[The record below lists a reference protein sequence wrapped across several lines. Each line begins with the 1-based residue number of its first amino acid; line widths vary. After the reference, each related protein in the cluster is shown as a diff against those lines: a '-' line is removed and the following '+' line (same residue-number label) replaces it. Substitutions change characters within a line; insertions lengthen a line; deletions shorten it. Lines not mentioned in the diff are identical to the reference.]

1 MKPAA
6 VRSVF
11 ERNRA
16 VVLAYVLVIVLAVFG
31 EVAAT
36 GFLSVSHIDQLLIEA
51 SFIALVAV
59 GQTFVILSGGV
70 DLSIPWVLNVSAV
83 LLTIWANGSNSKTLW
98 LFPVLLAG
106 GALVGAL
113 NGIGVAFL
121 KIPPIIMTLGMS
133 SMVEGAL
140 LLYTNGGSGGNAPT
154 GVVYLAT
161 HRWGSVPVV
170 GLVWV
175 GVLIVATVVLSATPF
190 GRRLYA
196 TGLNRRVAEFAGVNV
211 RGVTVSVYI
220 ISGVAASLA
229 GIVLAGY
236 VGESYLGMGDP
247 YLFASVA
254 AVAIG
259 GRLHPRRHGQLR
271 RDDGRSVGS
280 GRPGGHFADPRLH
293 AGHAGDRLRLCHPHR
308 RLAVLPAAL
317 GQKSA
322 GLTRS
327 TELGRQR
334 RDGDRVL

>member
-1 MKPAA
+1 MRPAA
-6 VRSVF
+6 VRSVL

-31 EVAAT
+31 EIVAT
-36 GFLSVSHIDQLLIEA
+36 GFLSVSHVDQLLIEA

-70 DLSIPWVLNVSAV
+70 DLSIPWVLNASAV
-83 LLTIWANGSNSKTLW
+83 LLTIWANGSNAKTLW
-98 LFPVLLAG
+98 LFPILLAG
-106 GALVGAL
+106 GAAVGAL

-161 HRWGSVPVV
+161 HRWGSIPVV
-170 GLVWV
+170 GLVWA

-211 RGVTVSVYI
+211 RGVTVAVYV

-259 GRLHPRRHGQLR
+259 GASILG
-271 RDDGRSVGS
+271 GTGNYVGTT
-280 GRPGGHFADPRLH
+280 
-293 AGHAGDRLRLCHPHR
+293 AGALV
-308 RLAVLPAAL
+308 LAVLAAILPIL
-317 GQKSA
+317 GFTQATLEIVYGCVILIAVSLSSLRLSSKRA
-322 GLTRS
+322 L
-327 TELGRQR
+327 
-334 RDGDRVL
+334 D

>member
-1 MKPAA
+1 MNTGA
-6 VRSVF
+6 VRPLLA
-11 ERNRA
+11 RNRA

-31 EVAAT
+31 EIVTT
-36 GFLSVSHIDQLLIEA
+36 GFLSVSHVDQLLIEA

-59 GQTFVILSGGV
+59 GQTFVILSGGI
-70 DLSIPWVLNVSAV
+70 DLSIPWVLNAAAV
-83 LLTIWANGSNSKTLW
+83 LLTIWANGSNTKTLW

-106 GALVGAL
+106 GAAIGAL

-161 HRWGSVPVV
+161 HRWASVPVV

-175 GVLIVATVVLSATPF
+175 GVLVVATLVLSATPY

-196 TGLNRRVAEFAGVNV
+196 TGLNRRVAEFSGVNI
-211 RGVTVSVYI
+211 RGVTVAVYI
-220 ISGVAASLA
+220 ISGVAAALA
-229 GIVLAGY
+229 GIVLSGY

-259 GRLHPRRHGQLR
+259 GA
-271 RDDGRSVGS
+271 SVL
-280 GRPGGHFADPRLH
+280 GGTGNYIGTT
-293 AGHAGDRLRLCHPHR
+293 AGALVLAILAAILPILGFTQATLEIVYGCVILIAVSLSSLRLSSKR
-308 RLAVLPAAL
+308 AL
-317 GQKSA
+317 
-322 GLTRS
+322 
-327 TELGRQR
+327 
-334 RDGDRVL
+334 D

>member
-1 MKPAA
+1 VNTAA
-6 VRSVF
+6 VRPLLA
-11 ERNRA
+11 RNRA

-31 EVAAT
+31 EIVTT
-36 GFLSVSHIDQLLIEA
+36 GFLSVSHVDQLLIEA

-70 DLSIPWVLNVSAV
+70 DLSIPWVLNAAAV
-83 LLTIWANGSNSKTLW
+83 LLTIWANGSNTKTLW

-106 GALVGAL
+106 GAAIGAL

-161 HRWGSVPVV
+161 HRWSSVPVV
-170 GLVWV
+170 GLVWI
-175 GVLIVATVVLSATPF
+175 GVIVTATLVLSATPF

-196 TGLNRRVAEFAGVNV
+196 TGLNRRVAEFAGVNI
-211 RGVTVSVYI
+211 RGVTVTVYI
-220 ISGVAASLA
+220 ISGVAAALA
-229 GIVLAGY
+229 GIVLSGY

-259 GRLHPRRHGQLR
+259 GASIL
-271 RDDGRSVGS
+271 
-280 GRPGGHFADPRLH
+280 GGTGNYIGTT
-293 AGHAGDRLRLCHPHR
+293 AGALVLAILAAILPILGFTQATLEIVYGAVILIAVSLSSLRLSTKR
-308 RLAVLPAAL
+308 AL
-317 GQKSA
+317 
-322 GLTRS
+322 
-327 TELGRQR
+327 
-334 RDGDRVL
+334 D

>member
-1 MKPAA
+1 MNTGA
-6 VRSVF
+6 VRPLLA
-11 ERNRA
+11 RNRA

-31 EVAAT
+31 EIVTT
-36 GFLSVSHIDQLLIEA
+36 GFLSVSHVDQLLIEA

-70 DLSIPWVLNVSAV
+70 DLSIPWVLNAAAV
-83 LLTIWANGSNSKTLW
+83 LLTIWANGSNTKTLW

-106 GALVGAL
+106 GAVIGAL

-161 HRWGSVPVV
+161 HRWSSVPVV
-170 GLVWV
+170 GLVWI
-175 GVLIVATVVLSATPF
+175 GVIVMATLVLSATPF
-190 GRRLYA
+190 GRRLYS
-196 TGLNRRVAEFAGVNV
+196 TGLNRRVAEFAGVNI
-211 RGVTVSVYI
+211 RGVTVTVYI
-220 ISGVAASLA
+220 ISGVAAALA
-229 GIVLAGY
+229 GIVLSGY

-259 GRLHPRRHGQLR
+259 GASIL
-271 RDDGRSVGS
+271 
-280 GRPGGHFADPRLH
+280 GGTGNYIGTT
-293 AGHAGDRLRLCHPHR
+293 AGALVLAILAAILPILGFTQATLEIVYGAVILIAVSLSSLRLSSR
-308 RLAVLPAAL
+308 RAL
-317 GQKSA
+317 
-322 GLTRS
+322 
-327 TELGRQR
+327 
-334 RDGDRVL
+334 D